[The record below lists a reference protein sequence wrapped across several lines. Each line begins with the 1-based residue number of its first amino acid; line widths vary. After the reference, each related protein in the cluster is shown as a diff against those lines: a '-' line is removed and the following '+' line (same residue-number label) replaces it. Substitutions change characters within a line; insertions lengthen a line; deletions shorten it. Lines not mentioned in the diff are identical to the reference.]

1 MPSENKIDTK
11 VVPPRPRQTETE
23 RFGHGTCLDKN
34 LKETNFISYCKHLSG
49 SWKTLNFKQYNF
61 NAKGMMPSYGCLH
74 PLLKVRTEY
83 RQIFLEMG

>member
-1 MPSENKIDTK
+1 MQNENKTDTK
-11 VVPPRPRQTETE
+11 VVSPRLTEID

-34 LKETNFISYCKHLSG
+34 LKETNSISYYKHLSG
-49 SWKTLNFKQYNF
+49 SWKTLHFKQYNF